1 MNYEKVPT
9 IISTKDLDYLE
20 DMFNWNYLAY
30 KKMINSIDMINN
42 LEIEEMIEKAN
53 DTFKENLNIIL
64 DILNEGGNHGQR
76 NI

>member
-42 LEIEEMIEKAN
+42 LEIEETIEKAG
-53 DTFKENLNIIL
+53 DTFKENMNIIL
-64 DILNEGGNHGQR
+64 DILNEGGTNE
-76 NI
+76 

>member
-1 MNYEKVPT
+1 MNYEQVPD
-9 IISTKDLDYLE
+9 IISSKDLDYLE

-42 LEIEEMIEKAN
+42 LEIEEMIEKAS

-64 DILNEGGNHGQR
+64 DILNEGGNHG
-76 NI
+76 

>member
-42 LEIEEMIEKAN
+42 LEIEETIEKAGN
-53 DTFKENLNIIL
+53 TFKENMNIIL
-64 DILNEGGNHGQR
+64 DILNEGGTNE
-76 NI
+76 

>member
-30 KKMINSIDMINN
+30 KNRINSIDMINM
-42 LEIEEMIEKAN
+42 LEIEETIEKAG
-53 DTFKENLNIIL
+53 DTFKEYMNIIL
-64 DILNEGGNHGQR
+64 DILNEGGTNE
-76 NI
+76 

>member
-42 LEIEEMIEKAN
+42 LEIEETIEKAG
-53 DTFKENLNIIL
+53 DAFKENMNIIL
-64 DILNEGGNHGQR
+64 DILNEGATNE
-76 NI
+76 

>member
-42 LEIEEMIEKAN
+42 LEIEETIEKAG
-53 DTFKENLNIIL
+53 DTFKENMNIIL
-64 DILNEGGNHGQR
+64 DILSEGGSHE
-76 NI
+76 

>member
-42 LEIEEMIEKAN
+42 LEIEETIEKAG
-53 DTFKENLNIIL
+53 DTFKENMNIIL
-64 DILNEGGNHGQR
+64 DILNEGRSHE
-76 NI
+76 